1 MYERGDYKVLS
12 LDEAILWSKEVLK
25 IFNAASVKVL
35 RVGLHPSEELQL
47 GKSLVAGP
55 IHPSFKE
62 MVLTDLWSDI
72 LNEKLEKKGQLI
84 VTVSP
89 NQLNYAIGYKGK
101 NRNDLKMKG
110 YDVNFVVDSL
120 LKDFDLNVCYN

>member
-1 MYERGDYKVLS
+1 M
-12 LDEAILWSKEVLK
+12 
-25 IFNAASVKVL
+25 
-35 RVGLHPSEELQL
+35 HPSEELQL

-62 MVLTDLWSDI
+62 MVLTDLWGDI

-101 NRNDLKMKG
+101 NRNDLKMKV
-110 YDVNFVVDSL
+110 YDITFVVDYF
-120 LKDFDLNVCYN
+120 LKTFELNLCYILHSQSRNSEKCSSHIS